1 MGGTF
6 LNGLHMSS
14 GRGACLGLEMD
25 VCGGKAAQSTRDWV
39 LSTHWLPLTLSP
51 FPGSGGQRDF
61 VGKVDLDACESS
73 LLNRHGIVSTPKE
86 PFPPQV
92 FENEKFVLN
101 ILGRNVR
108 NFMNGG
114 DRRGLLASDLLFFS

>member
-1 MGGTF
+1 MVCTCPLPGCLFGTRD
-6 LNGLHMSS
+6 G
-14 GRGACLGLEMD
+14 CLWWES
-25 VCGGKAAQSTRDWV
+25 CTKHRDWV

-101 ILGRNVR
+101 TLGRNVR